1 MLPSFEIW
9 LTKTFCHDSLY
20 SITVLAQHAFFS
32 CYCLFDIYSCLFDPK
47 QETMHGRTN
56 PESFSKLAQ
65 RHKPEVHESL
75 LNRWA
80 RIFLN
85 KLPSSFPIR
94 TQQIWKVVFRSIA
107 EQTHKF
113 CIWNW
118 DLSTISSTRLL
129 QPAVLWAKQSR
140 FGEFCWSA
148 NKHKALLTKFGIE
161 KKNTHTQKSPL
172 HKPLSS
178 SVLSLYFPS
187 FCCGLHK
194 VHQNPSG
201 EMGSRSPPGMY
212 LHWHG
217 SLTCPSGCPYPLQHE
232 ESPGSKVHLQNP
244 TVDIVLLK
252 YFWVAALGACG
263 FG

>member
-9 LTKTFCHDSLY
+9 LTKILCHDSLY

-32 CYCLFDIYSCLFDPK
+32 CYRLFDIYSCLFDPK
-47 QETMHGRTN
+47 RETMHGRTN

-65 RHKPEVHESL
+65 HHKPEVHESL

-161 KKNTHTQKSPL
+161 KKNTHT
-172 HKPLSS
+172 HKKALYINPYPPPS
-178 SVLSLYFPS
+178 SVSIFLLSAVDCTKSTETHPVRWGAAVPQGCTCTDMGHSHVHPGVHTPFNMKYLLVQKCISRTQQLTLS
-187 FCCGLHK
+187 F
-194 VHQNPSG
+194 
-201 EMGSRSPPGMY
+201 
-212 LHWHG
+212 
-217 SLTCPSGCPYPLQHE
+217 
-232 ESPGSKVHLQNP
+232 
-244 TVDIVLLK
+244 
-252 YFWVAALGACG
+252 
-263 FG
+263 